1 MSENP
6 RLRGSSGAQQ
16 GPWPVGQVP
25 DEILYELGKRLVHCY
40 AIGRND
46 LSGDDFGDMFAAAI
60 KGTHYDS
67 PVGLTDVDLNDSGW
81 SVKTVK
87 SKKPVAQSKVR
98 LISGRNSPDYS
109 FGISEPR
116 ADIQKTG
123 GAVLAIWNSR
133 LNASRRTHPDM
144 RVLVLIRNM
153 DAKEFVLFEDEARQY
168 VPGDYAWQ
176 LNKNCNIQGHRV
188 ADDRHCFTW
197 QFHGGQFTIIRDVPG
212 SARRFRIKRNVP
224 SVSENAILQA
234 INYQKNWLQL
244 D

>member
-1 MSENP
+1 MSNNP

-25 DEILYELGKRLVHCY
+25 DEILYEIGKRLVHCY

-46 LSGDDFGDMFAAAI
+46 ISGNDFGDMFAVAI

-67 PVGLTDVDLNDSGW
+67 PIGLTDVALDDSGW
-81 SVKTVK
+81 SVKTVQA
-87 SKKPVAQSKVR
+87 SKPVSQSKVR

-123 GAVLAIWNSR
+123 AAVLSIWNSR
-133 LNASRRTHPDM
+133 LNASRHTHADM

-153 DAKEFVLFEDEARQY
+153 DSKEFVLFEEEARQY
-168 VPGDYAWQ
+168 VPGDYAWR
-176 LNKNCNIQGHRV
+176 LNKNCNIQGHSMS
-188 ADDRHCFTW
+188 DDRHCFTW
-197 QFHGGQFTIIRDVPG
+197 QFHGGQFTIVRDVPG
-212 SARRFRIKRNVP
+212 SARCFRIKKDVP
-224 SVSENAILQA
+224 SISKEAVLQA
-234 INYQKNWLQL
+234 INYQKDWIQL

>member
-1 MSENP
+1 MSLASVWFTVTP
-6 RLRGSSGAQQ
+6 LAATIYPVMTLGIRL
-16 GPWPVGQVP
+16 
-25 DEILYELGKRLVHCY
+25 
-40 AIGRND
+40 
-46 LSGDDFGDMFAAAI
+46 
-60 KGTHYDS
+60 
-67 PVGLTDVDLNDSGW
+67 
-81 SVKTVK
+81 
-87 SKKPVAQSKVR
+87 
-98 LISGRNSPDYS
+98 
-109 FGISEPR
+109 
-116 ADIQKTG
+116 
-123 GAVLAIWNSR
+123 
-133 LNASRRTHPDM
+133 THPDM

-168 VPGDYAWQ
+168 VPGDYAWR
-176 LNKNCNIQGHRV
+176 LNENSNIQGHRV